1 MKKKFLL
8 IIYSGRFTNFD
19 YQKWELKELKKKYNL
34 NVLINV
40 FDPFAEEKINSSLSK
55 PYKTVIY
62 SRTIKEWLKFFSKFN
77 KKNTIIIPQLEPIS
91 FKILLINY
99 FLSKSKIP
107 ILLNRNPQLSGNQK
121 LPMTYGVLT
130 NYLKII
136 LLNPVYTLFTIK
148 LILIRFL
155 TPFINYESLINL
167 KVGNEKKK
175 IISKKSKILQIHSWD
190 YTKYLKQSF
199 KSRIKKSK
207 KNNIIFLD
215 KPGPDIFDDHSLS
228 GKRTT
233 IKLNAKKW
241 YDDLNI
247 YLDKIEKLYK
257 TKVIIIPHP
266 KEKGIKKSHYKK
278 KLVNHEN
285 DAAEKLIPTSK
296 FIITCGMTTAI
307 SYAILSRKPIF
318 LTYCDQDQKDLREMA
333 DLRYTSKIT
342 GAHLINRNNVNK
354 NIIHKSMKINKTLY
368 KKYKYKYLTSK
379 NCEKNRNFKLI
390 GKYINENQ

>member
-34 NVLINV
+34 NVLIHV
-40 FDPFAEEKINSSLSK
+40 VDSFEEERFKNSLSK

-62 SRTIKEWLKFFSKFN
+62 SRTIKEWLKFLSKFN
-77 KKNTIIIPQLEPIS
+77 KKNTIIINQLEPTS
-91 FKILLINY
+91 FKTLLISY
-99 FLSKSKIP
+99 FLNESKIP
-107 ILLNRNPQLSGNQK
+107 ILENRNAQLSGNQK
-121 LPMTYGVLT
+121 LPMTYEVLT
-130 NYLKII
+130 NYLKTI
-136 LLNPVYTLFTIK
+136 LLNPVYTRSTIK
-148 LILIRFL
+148 YILIRFL
-155 TPFINYESLINL
+155 MTFINYESVINL

-175 IISKKSKILQIHSWD
+175 FISKKSKILQIHSWD
-190 YTKYLKQSF
+190 YTRYLKQSF
-199 KSRIKKSK
+199 KSRIKKSQ

-228 GKRTT
+228 GKKST
-233 IKLNAKKW
+233 IERNTKKW

-266 KEKGIKKSHYKK
+266 KVKGIKKSYYKK

-285 DAAEKLIPTSK
+285 DAAEKLIPASK
-296 FIITCGMTTAI
+296 FIITCGITTAI
-307 SYAILSRKPIF
+307 SYAILSRKPIV
-318 LTYCDQDQKDLREMA
+318 LTYCDQDQTNLREMA

-342 GAHLINRNNVNK
+342 GAHLINRNDVNI

-390 GKYINENQ
+390 GKYINEN